1 MIRRIISRLT
11 MQKTTKSG
19 FIDRVTGEY
28 VAYWVDKFGDEYIA
42 VNKFSMR
49 CLTKKNEKIK

>member
-1 MIRRIISRLT
+1 